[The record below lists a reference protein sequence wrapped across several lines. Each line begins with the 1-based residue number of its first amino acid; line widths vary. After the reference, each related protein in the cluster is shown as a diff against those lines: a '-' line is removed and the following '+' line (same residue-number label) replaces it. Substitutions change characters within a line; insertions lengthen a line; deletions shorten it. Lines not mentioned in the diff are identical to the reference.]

1 MSQAGSCS
9 KHVSSGL
16 KMSQAMMQPAQRK
29 LKKKKLSLVD
39 HHITVNLQV
48 SDTTH
53 SGSEHDANYKLN

>member
-9 KHVSSGL
+9 KHVWVENESGNDATCS
-16 KMSQAMMQPAQRK
+16 KK
-29 LKKKKLSLVD
+29 TKKKKLSLVD